1 VDGRTASLFPF
12 LSPIPLVE
20 GGNILLQIE
29 INTQAPLDRVLGG
42 KSVSIDLPSPASVAD
57 LMAYLKQQYPDFE
70 TRFQAG
76 GDEHGT
82 AFNFFLN
89 RKALREQDLAS
100 TPLKEGD
107 RIHIIVPV
115 VGGR

>member
-1 VDGRTASLFPF
+1 M
-12 LSPIPLVE
+12 
-20 GGNILLQIE
+20 QIE

-42 KSVSIDLPSPASVAD
+42 KSVAIDLPSPASVAD
-57 LMAYLKQQYPDFE
+57 LMAYLKQHYPDFE
-70 TRFQAG
+70 ARFRAG